1 MSMREYPFNKET
13 VTRLKEVGRVLSKY
27 GLLDIAEKL
36 RLPRRFSFKRRG
48 TPLSVGQKLKAIL
61 EELGPTYIKLGQAL
75 SCHPDILPLDI
86 VQELEKLQEKVE
98 PFPFAQVEKILAGTL
113 KRPVKEAFPEFETVP
128 FAAASLS
135 QVHRARLAS
144 GEKVAVKVQRPN
156 LEETLRGDLGLM
168 HLLARL
174 MEKHV
179 PELRRYDLPRLVSE
193 FERSIEKEID
203 FRLEADNYERF
214 RTNFAD
220 DPGVHF
226 PKVYR
231 PYSGRDVLTLE
242 YIHGAKVDSL
252 LRSDTTHDR
261 HRVAERGVKAVLK
274 QIFQD
279 GFFHA
284 DPHKGNLIIMKDD
297 VVCFIDVGMVGV
309 LDREARDL
317 LDRLLIAVAYRDV
330 PALVSVIRNE
340 DMIPEDADLKEL
352 QEDFND
358 LFDRY
363 YGADLENI
371 DLAAALTKFIG
382 LVRKHRVRMPSNF
395 ILLARCL
402 IILEGVG
409 RELEPGFNPA
419 RSLMLYA
426 QKAQQKEFKPTE
438 IVNDVGEFFRKNFW
452 MVKSFPGDLVQFLH
466 RIVKGKAELKVDHR
480 GLEELNLGIKRA
492 SSRLAGGILA
502 AGVIIASALIIRS
515 RLPPLVG
522 GFSLLG
528 VLGYTASL
536 VFAVVTFVRIFRDIK

>member
-1 MSMREYPFNKET
+1 MREYQFNKEAFK
-13 VTRLKEVGRVLSKY
+13 RLRDVGRVLSQY

-36 RLPRRFSFKRRG
+36 RLPRKLFVKGGRP
-48 TPLSVGQKLKAIL
+48 PLSLGQKIRAIL
-61 EELGPTYIKLGQAL
+61 EELGPTYVKLGQAL
-75 SCHPDILPLDI
+75 SCHPDILPPDI
-86 VQELEKLQEKVE
+86 IRELQKLREKAE
-98 PFPFAQVEKILAGTL
+98 PFACAQAERTIARTL
-113 KRPVKEAFPEFETVP
+113 KRPVKEVFPEFDAIP

-135 QVHRARLAS
+135 QVHQARLGS
-144 GEKVAVKVQRPN
+144 GETVAVKVQRPD
-156 LEETLRGDLGLM
+156 LEEAVRGDLGLM
-168 HLLARL
+168 HFLARL
-174 MEKHV
+174 LEKHV

-214 RTNFAD
+214 RKNFAGH
-220 DPGVHF
+220 PGVYF

-231 PYSGRDVLTLE
+231 EFSGRDVLTLE
-242 YIHGAKVDSL
+242 YIHGARIDSL

-261 HRVAERGVKAVLK
+261 HLVAERGAKAVLK
-274 QIFQD
+274 QIFED
-279 GFFHA
+279 AFFHA
-284 DPHKGNLIIMKDD
+284 DPHKGNLIIMKGD

-317 LDRLLIAVAYRDV
+317 LDRLLIAAAYRDV
-330 PALVSVIRNE
+330 PALISVMRNE
-340 DMIPEDADLKEL
+340 DMIPEDADLKEF
-352 QEDFND
+352 QEDLND

-371 DLAAALTKFIG
+371 DLSAGLVQFIG
-382 LVRKHRVRMPSNF
+382 LIQKHQVRMPSNF

-409 RELEPGFNPA
+409 RQLEPGFNPT
-419 RSLMLYA
+419 RSLLPYA
-426 QKAQQKEFKPTE
+426 QKAAQKEFRPTE
-438 IVNDVGEFFRKNFW
+438 VVSDVGEFFRKNFW
-452 MVKSFPGDLVQFLH
+452 MIKSFPGDLVQFLH

-480 GLEELNLGIKRA
+480 GLEDVNLGIKKA
-492 SSRLAGGILA
+492 SSRLAGGVLA

-515 RLPPLVG
+515 NLPPLIR

-536 VFAVVTFVRIFRDIK
+536 VFAIVTFVRIFRDIN